1 MNLQQVSVQFGSL
14 VFCFRL
20 LEKLEGGDAGV
31 VLLDPHQSLVAHQLP
46 MGRAQYRLVNRTEM
60 IVVDHVWSPGY
71 FGSAI
76 DASGKS
82 DYAAHGQEP
91 LYCQCSGHPGLLKKV
106 SELAD

>member
-14 VFCFRL
+14 VLCFRL

-31 VLLDPHQSLVAHQLP
+31 VLPDPHQGLVAHQFS
-46 MGRAQYRLVNRTEM
+46 MGRAQDRLVNRTEI
-60 IVVDHVWSPGY
+60 IVVDHVWRPGY

-91 LYCQCSGHPGLLKKV
+91 LNCRCSGHPGLMFMSV
-106 SELAD
+106 